1 MAKERLKI
9 FKKVITPKTFV
20 FQLDENVPLENLEKS
35 LNYFQQIYLLHLA
48 GEKIDHGK
56 LLNNHLKVKFWKKIK
71 GLNVQTPSSC

>member
-9 FKKVITPKTFV
+9 FKKVITPKTVV

-56 LLNNHLKVKFWKKIK
+56 LLNNHLKVKFWKK
-71 GLNVQTPSSC
+71 